1 MEILLVEET
10 PRACKEN
17 LPVHLG
23 AATRSVTAKEVDW
36 MARTQL
42 CVFIY
47 IQNMWDKYLGQ
58 TSLRSVGVAQTFLYG
73 EKRDLDEVCSSVT
86 SEYLSLE

>member
-1 MEILLVEET
+1 M
-10 PRACKEN
+10 
-17 LPVHLG
+17 HLD
-23 AATRSVTAKEVDW
+23 AATRTVTAKELDW

-58 TSLRSVGVAQTFLYG
+58 TPLRSVGAAETLFYG
-73 EKRDLDEVCSSVT
+73 EERDSDEVTSSVT
-86 SEYLSLE
+86 SENM

>member
-1 MEILLVEET
+1 MLRET
-10 PRACKEN
+10 PRAYKEN
-17 LPVHLG
+17 LPMHLG
-23 AATRSVTAKEVDW
+23 ATTCSVTAKELDW

-58 TSLRSVGVAQTFLYG
+58 TSLRSVGAA
-73 EKRDLDEVCSSVT
+73 
-86 SEYLSLE
+86 